1 MRAFTQSAA
10 DPVVAQ
16 AKFLL
21 AENPQ
26 RTQALRNA
34 QSPEEGHRLM
44 ADAWKFAGYNRSG
57 GENAARL
64 ATTQAYANSF
74 AGGQTLPGVSAP
86 RGGSMGSTAQAGGF
100 GLNGVQ
106 SLGSAVPGQ
115 ASPAPG
121 VASLSGQPLTVAP
134 EPTGFSSDATA
145 KQQPASPYSA
155 INNAFRSIGGGQQR
169 PAQGQGQQKS
179 AGMKLGQSYKPQTIG
194 LQQAQAM
201 FDPGRFYGVLR
212 NAGVRGV

>member
-1 MRAFTQSAA
+1 MKAFTQGAA

-26 RTQALRNA
+26 LTQALQNA

-74 AGGQTLPGVSAP
+74 AGGQALPGVAAP
-86 RGGSMGSTAQAGGF
+86 RGGSMGSTAMRGGF
-100 GLNGVQ
+100 GLNGIV
-106 SLGSAVPGQ
+106 GRGAAVPGKS
-115 ASPAPG
+115 SPTPDA
-121 VASLSGQPLTVAP
+121 ASLSGRPLTAAP
-134 EPTGFSSDATA
+134 VSAGFSSDPVAA
-145 KQQPASPYSA
+145 QQPASPYS
-155 INNAFRSIGGGQQR
+155 SIGGGQQR
-169 PAQGQGQQKS
+169 PAQGQGQK
-179 AGMKLGQSYKPQTIG
+179 AGGMKLGQPYKPQTIG